1 MNVGSGSTSTYTSS
15 IKNELQ
21 GLFSTL
27 KSNFRDKGIPVVIGE
42 FGSTDKNNTAERVK
56 WATDYTALA
65 RKKTTFHA
73 YCGTTM
79 LLQYTTET
87 TLFSTV
93 NITAT

>member
-15 IKNELQ
+15 IKSELRD
-21 GLFSTL
+21 LFSTL

-65 RKKTTFHA
+65 KRTTFHA

-79 LLQYTTET
+79 LLQYTTGAA
-87 TLFSTV
+87 LFSTV